1 MFMKK
6 SKKSAAGRVVIPM
19 LFVGAN
25 ETGNNDLSAKD
36 VVFFKPITVLGS
48 GFKTDSFGFANG

>member
-36 VVFFKPITVLGS
+36 VVFFKPITVLCS
-48 GFKTDSFGFANG
+48 GFKTGSFGFANG